1 MFSTKS
7 IVYPKEEDGLYG
19 QIFVKKESGSD
30 FSDVRSEDSK
40 IPLQP
45 GLVDKIVV
53 EIIEQ
58 DLMKSKEY
66 RYNMCNPW
74 F

>member
-1 MFSTKS
+1 MFSTKN

-19 QIFVKKESGSD
+19 QIFVKKESKGPD

-45 GLVDKIVV
+45 GVIDQ
-53 EIIEQ
+53 IIEEQ

-66 RYNMCNPW
+66 RYTMCNPW